1 MQIYAD
7 ILGKPLKVSASE
19 QTCALGAAIFGAV
32 ASGRVTLADA
42 QANCCQVRDHV
53 YEPIPENQAI
63 YERLYAL
70 YRTLHDAFGT
80 SGCDGKLDRVMKEVI
95 AIRAESRSSS

>member
-19 QTCALGAAIFGAV
+19 QTCALGAALFGAA
-32 ASGRVTLADA
+32 ASGRLTLEDA
-42 QANCCQVRDHV
+42 QANCCQVRDRI
-53 YEPIPENQAI
+53 YEPISENQAV

-80 SGCDGKLDRVMKEVI
+80 NEWDGKLNHVMKEVV
-95 AIRAESRSSS
+95 AIRAETRSSS